1 MSLKNNEN
9 SKKQEN
15 ITIEPLEN
23 KANSTTDIDNDLLE
37 QFNDDEDYEDV
48 KNQNKMNKASK
59 IFLYVVSTII
69 IILCLIVLAKNL
81 FFKKSNNDNSSSS
94 VSTSSSSTVE
104 TKAAPAKIKDLYILG
119 NLADGYEL
127 SNQDISDT
135 NVVSTYKNATN
146 EIVFTQ
152 STIKGYTPEYDT
164 SDENLITSYFS
175 RGDGQD
181 YTAYKTEKNCYIV
194 WTTNEYTFEIKTT
207 MKKSESIPFIFNVQ
221 KAETDTSS
229 KKSE

>member
-9 SKKQEN
+9 SREQDN
-15 ITIEPLEN
+15 ITIEPIEN
-23 KANSTTDIDNDLLE
+23 ESDGTANIDNDLIE
-37 QFNDDEDYEDV
+37 QFTDDEEREDI
-48 KNQNKMNKASK
+48 NEQNKMNKVSK

-81 FFKKSNNDNSSSS
+81 FFNKSNKDNSLSS
-94 VSTSSSSTVE
+94 VSTSSSSMAE
-104 TKAAPAKIKDLYILG
+104 AKAVPAKIKDLYILG
-119 NLADGYEL
+119 NLTDGYEL

-135 NVVSTYKNATN
+135 KVVTTYKNKTN

-152 STIKGYTPEYDT
+152 STIKGYKPEYDT
-164 SDENLITSYFS
+164 SDENLITSHFS

-181 YTAYKTEKNCYIV
+181 FTAYKTPKNCYIV

-221 KAETDTSS
+221 KAADDASS